1 MQFTRN
7 EREWQLTKQGYDIQ
21 YSLSW
26 DGDCWLSAIS
36 YLLGRIEISKWAD
49 LLQQEVVKYLQSKSV
64 ATWIGY
70 WTCMA
75 SFSLLNNKGE
85 SEETSRIFCGNVNF
99 PEIDRGISLFGG
111 IKLNNHKD

>member
-7 EREWQLTKQGYDIQ
+7 ERQWQLTKQGYDIH

-36 YLLGRIEISKWAD
+36 YLLGRIEISRWVD
-49 LLQQEVVKYLQSKSV
+49 LLQQEVVKYLQSKKYRSKSV
-64 ATWIGY
+64 ATWIVY

-75 SFSLLNNKGE
+75 SFSLLKNKRE
-85 SEETSRIFCGNVNF
+85 SEETSRISCGNVSF
-99 PEIDRGISLFGG
+99 PEIDRGISLYGG
-111 IKLNNHKD
+111 

>member
-36 YLLGRIEISKWAD
+36 YILGRIEISRWAD
-49 LLQQEVVKYLQSKSV
+49 LLQQEVVKYLQSKN
-64 ATWIGY
+64 TGQ
-70 WTCMA
+70 
-75 SFSLLNNKGE
+75 N
-85 SEETSRIFCGNVNF
+85 R
-99 PEIDRGISLFGG
+99 
-111 IKLNNHKD
+111 